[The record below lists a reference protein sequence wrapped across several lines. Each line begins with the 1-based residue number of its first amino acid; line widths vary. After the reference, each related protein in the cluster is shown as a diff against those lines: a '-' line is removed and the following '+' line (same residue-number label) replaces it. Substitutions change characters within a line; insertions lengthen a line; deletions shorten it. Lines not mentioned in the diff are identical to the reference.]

1 MLPTMVF
8 LYFSISLFLPDL
20 LACLMWSEHTM
31 RWSNKN
37 HYRSSLYIA
46 VITDQDGTRKGPS
59 LYHKPKEVKW
69 VAAWTKWVADHVS
82 HCLAIPLIFPVPI
95 SQQTDALPTQ
105 DISFYTSNVFVL
117 LTYQTHGSK
126 FSYDGM
132 FQLKNMFFKSTK
144 KTSVHSKCFTWKK
157 GSRHEESSAQG

>member
-1 MLPTMVF
+1 MLLTMVF
-8 LYFSISLFLPDL
+8 LYFSISLFPPDL

-37 HYRSSLYIA
+37 HYRSSLHIA

-132 FQLKNMFFKSTK
+132 FQLKKYVFQKHEKNLSALEMLHLK
-144 KTSVHSKCFTWKK
+144 KM
-157 GSRHEESSAQG
+157 Q